1 MLLYP
6 SIPPLNHARLLMI
19 SLRPLL
25 LAIAG
30 GTLLAPLAAAANPQA
45 QPAETPPPRE
55 EAAKPETAPAE
66 GAEAEDKR
74 ICRYVKLDMSSR
86 RKTKVCRTVE
96 EWRELNN
103 IR

>member
-1 MLLYP
+1 
-6 SIPPLNHARLLMI
+6 MI

-30 GTLLAPLAAAANPQA
+30 GALLAPLAAAANPQA
-45 QPAETPPPRE
+45 QPAESTPPRE
-55 EAAKPETAPAE
+55 EEAAKAETAPAE
-66 GAEAEDKR
+66 GTEAEDKR
-74 ICRYVKLDMSSR
+74 ICRYVKLDMASR
-86 RKTKVCRTVE
+86 RKTKVCRTAE